1 MPAVIEATSVFE
13 IARCAA
19 NPPAVYAWLLKEVQS
34 GEVLFPNGVGEH
46 LKLIVRDD
54 GHPSIMWLTG
64 ARPLRTRED
73 PLLQWR
79 TFVIDTVPDLVDL
92 EPPER
97 SAVGVLAMAYE
108 LEQDG
113 EKALVVTEDSHDV
126 EGLRMSLKTACAQL
140 GVDCIEV
147 RYWLSDHGHALV

>member
-1 MPAVIEATSVFE
+1 M
-13 IARCAA
+13 
-19 NPPAVYAWLLKEVQS
+19 
-34 GEVLFPNGVGEH
+34 
-46 LKLIVRDD
+46 
-54 GHPSIMWLTG
+54 
-64 ARPLRTRED
+64 
-73 PLLQWR
+73 
-79 TFVIDTVPDLVDL
+79 PDLVDL

-113 EKALVVTEDSHDV
+113 ENALVVTEDSHDV